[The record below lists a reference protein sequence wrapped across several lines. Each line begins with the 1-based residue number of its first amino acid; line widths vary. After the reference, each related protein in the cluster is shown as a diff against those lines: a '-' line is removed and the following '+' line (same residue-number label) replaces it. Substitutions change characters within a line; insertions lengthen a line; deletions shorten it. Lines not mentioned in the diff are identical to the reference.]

1 MNIIPIIPIS
11 QVGIWFEFLIFLEI
25 SYDCFNLHTLNKV
38 GGETIELQ
46 DVLRVAGV
54 GLVIALLHLF
64 FEQTGKKE
72 FSFFLFFIAYMYMT
86 VELVRFL
93 RLFFQELLLFFE
105 WLTSSGLS

>member
-1 MNIIPIIPIS
+1 M
-11 QVGIWFEFLIFLEI
+11 
-25 SYDCFNLHTLNKV
+25 HTLNKV

-64 FEQTGKKE
+64 FEQSGKKE

-93 RLFFQELLLFFE
+93 RLFFQELLQFFE

>member
-1 MNIIPIIPIS
+1 M
-11 QVGIWFEFLIFLEI
+11 
-25 SYDCFNLHTLNKV
+25 HTLNKV
-38 GGETIELQ
+38 GGVTIELQ

-54 GLVIALLHLF
+54 GLVVALLHLF

-93 RLFFQELLLFFE
+93 RLFFQELLHFFE
-105 WLTSSGLS
+105 WLTSTGL

>member
-1 MNIIPIIPIS
+1 M
-11 QVGIWFEFLIFLEI
+11 
-25 SYDCFNLHTLNKV
+25 LHTLNKV
-38 GGETIELQ
+38 GGVTIELQ

-86 VELVRFL
+86 VELIRFL
-93 RLFFQELLLFFE
+93 RLFFQEILHFFE
-105 WLTSSGLS
+105 WLTSSGL

>member
-1 MNIIPIIPIS
+1 M
-11 QVGIWFEFLIFLEI
+11 
-25 SYDCFNLHTLNKV
+25 HTLNKV
-38 GGETIELQ
+38 GGVTIELQ

-72 FSFFLFFIAYMYMT
+72 FSFFIFFFAYMYMT

-93 RLFFQELLLFFE
+93 RLFFQELLHFFE
-105 WLTSSGLS
+105 WLTSSGL

>member
-1 MNIIPIIPIS
+1 M
-11 QVGIWFEFLIFLEI
+11 
-25 SYDCFNLHTLNKV
+25 HTLNKV
-38 GGETIELQ
+38 GGVTIELQ

-93 RLFFQELLLFFE
+93 RLFFQELLQFFE
-105 WLTSSGLS
+105 WLTSTGL